1 MALLITKDNK
11 PVFLSAEQAN
21 LLWLVKTGER
31 KGTAK
36 TRAKANKIVK
46 WYLNRNSA
54 PDSWKQE
61 NPTAAEIKQR
71 QLVTQLRLPYKG

>member
-1 MALLITKDNK
+1 MALLVTKDNQRI
-11 PVFLSAEQAN
+11 FISAEQAN

-31 KGTAK
+31 KATAK
-36 TRAKANKIVK
+36 TKAKVNKIVK
-46 WYLNRNSA
+46 WYLNRNTA

-61 NPTAAEIKQR
+61 YPTAAEIKQR